1 MTEESQT
8 NLTTLIDQFTPKH
21 SPTGAIHWGLQRI
34 TGFLLI
40 FLLGAHLVF
49 EHFIETETGPASFQS
64 VTDRLQDPLYFLV
77 DFFLLLLALY
87 HGLNGART
95 VLLDLAL
102 HPHLQSTITYFLII
116 IGVLATIYGTWLLIE
131 VR

>member
-1 MTEESQT
+1 MTEEFQT
-8 NLTTLIDQFTPKH
+8 NFTTVTDHFTPKH
-21 SPTGAIHWGLQRI
+21 SPTGAIHWGLQRL

-40 FLLGAHLVF
+40 FLLGAHLLF

-64 VTDRLQDPLYFLV
+64 VTDRLQNPLYFLV
-77 DFFLLLLALY
+77 DFFLLLIALY

-95 VLLDLAL
+95 VSMDLAL
-102 HPHLQSTITYFLII
+102 HPRLQSTITYFLII
-116 IGVLATIYGTWLLIE
+116 IGVMAAIYGTWLIIE